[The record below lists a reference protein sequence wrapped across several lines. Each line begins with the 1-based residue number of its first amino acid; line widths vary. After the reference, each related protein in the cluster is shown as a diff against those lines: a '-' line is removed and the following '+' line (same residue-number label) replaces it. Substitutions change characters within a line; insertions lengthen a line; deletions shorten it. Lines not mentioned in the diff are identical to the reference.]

1 MGGLEDSLTKKRQ
14 EAALRARNKISG
26 RGELWQTLWQTLRRQ
41 KPASEKVLRDSFH
54 KHVFFAFLI
63 MLPFSTLAFGA
74 SSTVDCEILGI

>member
-1 MGGLEDSLTKKRQ
+1 MGGLEDSLRKKRQ

-26 RGELWQTLWQTLRRQ
+26 RGELWQTLRRQ
-41 KPASEKVLRDSFH
+41 KPASEKVLRDSFD

-63 MLPFSTLAFGA
+63 MHPFSTLAFGA